1 MIKVSQLAFTAIHRF
16 LPQKPNDA
24 NNPKEKYIALANS
37 LGSQGNYADLY
48 PELLADGDGDNNNEN
63 DILGE

>member
-1 MIKVSQLAFTAIHRF
+1 MIKISSFQFTPIHNF

-24 NNPKEKYIALANS
+24 NNPKERYIALSNAFNS
-37 LGSQGNYADLY
+37 SGNYSDLY
-48 PELLADGDGDNNNEN
+48 PELLADGDGDNNNTN